1 MGDGSIEASYLLR
14 LSYSWIC
21 QTKSFSDYDF
31 THSWIGCHFIIIV
44 LPVSIPNDL
53 CTIAL
58 MHDKR
63 LHLITIQVEFAIFKG
78 FSVTSLLC
86 RTYWLCLS
94 LGLRAQVAQVR
105 VIFDLPAEFG
115 QYGHPLAYVHWYTPL
130 RSTPTD
136 LDTNMFTISK
146 VLSQSSPA
154 CVYHSRNKDNTEL
167 PYYVDIMYRSWWRND
182 LFSQSLPSLCLLWW
196 ITKGTSAMDFAEK
209 ILRDLLVPDTHEG
222 GPVILGSLRTST
234 KWSHRSL
241 HLMFFVSPNCKECP
255 NLSSGWTS
263 WSSP

>member
-1 MGDGSIEASYLLR
+1 M
-14 LSYSWIC
+14 
-21 QTKSFSDYDF
+21 TF
-31 THSWIGCHFIIIV
+31 THSWIGYHFIIIV

-63 LHLITIQVEFAIFKG
+63 LHLITVQVEFAIFK
-78 FSVTSLLC
+78 FSDITSLPYLL
-86 RTYWLCLS
+86 TVSLAS

-105 VIFDLPAEFG
+105 VIFNLPAEFG

-130 RSTPTD
+130 RSTPID

-167 PYYVDIMYRSWWRND
+167 PPYYVDIMYRS
-182 LFSQSLPSLCLLWW
+182 
-196 ITKGTSAMDFAEK
+196 
-209 ILRDLLVPDTHEG
+209 
-222 GPVILGSLRTST
+222 
-234 KWSHRSL
+234 
-241 HLMFFVSPNCKECP
+241 
-255 NLSSGWTS
+255 
-263 WSSP
+263 